1 MGIFNDET
9 TSASGSGSIG
19 QQGPQGP
26 PGVGFILTENGDYN
40 LENKKM
46 VNVKQGTDPNDAV
59 INSQI
64 QLLDGA
70 QSGTV
75 VNNKAVIYSNTG
87 SVHTNS
93 IYLQD
98 TPDGA
103 GSSNDVRL
111 MTEHQSYQNIHLNI
125 PDLKNFDGHGG
136 RAKSEIMVTST
147 EQHIT
152 GRKTFFDIN
161 VLKPDNDDQAANK
174 KYVDDS
180 VKKIPSPDLSGYL
193 EKDGSSPMT
202 GNLDMGNKQITN
214 LGANIQNTYDVVNLG
229 FCDTKYQQKVSNSDL
244 DMDQHRIKDMKH
256 PTDDNDAVT
265 KHYVDQNFL
274 NRINPDAL
282 DGDLDMRGH
291 TVKFLELSSE
301 PSAAARVSE
310 LNLKA
315 DKNYVDNRDN
325 YVINTFSTLVNTTFN
340 NLLRRDGTNSM
351 TDDLNLDDHKL
362 INVKEPTN
370 DKDGVNKKYFEDKLA
385 ESHLV
390 SSHKENV
397 FKYLFDTDESAS
409 EYNIR
414 VNGID
419 ENFQE
424 SAHQNKKAYSITLI
438 KDSDGS
444 NDYRSGIS
452 FNIYPLPIGTFTMI
466 FEYYWPESTNV
477 SLSTQGTTVYI
488 HKQVYKAFDNY
499 GKLLVQ
505 INNNSKDTPDRIT
518 LVIHGRTTR
527 RPDAY
532 LIIYGIK
539 DWSNSVDPA
548 VYDGF
553 LHNMFIS
560 ESNWMKMNVGL
571 NMNGKNIRNLPIPSN
586 PTDATTKQYVDF
598 NVPTKNL
605 SGNWDFKNKRLINIS
620 SPSDDNDA
628 LTLISFKNNF
638 LTNYGGR
645 ISNGVLQNNANNNN
659 FTLTDTDYLIIAKI
673 KITSNVN
680 VNSAQ
685 ILVNKVNY
693 GDSSQSAAYYR
704 IGNIINGDNTFNI
717 NSSKLK
723 SVNSLTILDTIG
735 TGVTLDGSFILYI
748 LHYDFVDA
756 HFGIKLDID
765 GNINLNNRRL
775 RDAKDPVKDS
785 DLVSKRWVKQLTY
798 RQIIYGVSN
807 SSGVFTYGS
816 SSIKLR
822 MNPVVYFQKLILLSA
837 TFSGN
842 IQLIIYMDRRHLVSP
857 NRYVN
862 AVISANSELII
873 NFHNLRLPSILSL
886 MIVQRNT
893 QKLIPI
899 SGVKFTLFYNLII

>member
-9 TSASGSGSIG
+9 TSTTGSGSIG

-26 PGVGFILTENGDYN
+26 PGVGFILTDNGDYD
-40 LENKKM
+40 LQHKKL
-46 VNVKQGTDPNDAV
+46 VNVKQGADPNDV
-59 INSQI
+59 VTKSQI
-64 QLLDGA
+64 QLLDNAPGDVRA
-70 QSGTV
+70 
-75 VNNKAVIYSNTG
+75 NKAVIYSNTG

-111 MTEHQSYQNIHLNI
+111 MTEHQSYENIHLNI

-265 KHYVDQNFL
+265 KYYVDHNFL
-274 NRINPDAL
+274 NRLNPAAMG
-282 DGDLDMRGH
+282 GDLDMRGH

-351 TDDLNLDDHKL
+351 TADLNLDDHKL

-390 SSHKENV
+390 SSHKTNE
-397 FKYLFDTDESAS
+397 FKYLYDTDESAS

-414 VNGID
+414 VNGF
-419 ENFQE
+419 ENNFRE
-424 SAHQNKKAYSITLI
+424 SAHQNKKAYAITMT
-438 KDSDGS
+438 KDSGS

-466 FEYYWPESTNV
+466 FEYYFPESTNV
-477 SLSTQGTTVYI
+477 SLFTVGTTVYI
-488 HKQVYKAFDNY
+488 HKQVYRAFDTY

-505 INNNSKDTPDRIT
+505 INNNSKNTPDRIT
-518 LVIHGRTTR
+518 LQIHGTAVVQN
-527 RPDAY
+527 PEGY
-532 LIIYGIK
+532 LVIYGIK
-539 DWSNSVDPA
+539 GWSDSVDPR
-548 VYDGF
+548 VYDG
-553 LHNMFIS
+553 LKNEMFDF
-560 ESNWMKMNVGL
+560 ENNKMKMQVDI
-571 NMNGKNIRNLPIPSN
+571 NMNNNRIVNLAD
-586 PTDATTKQYVDF
+586 PT
-598 NVPTKNL
+598 
-605 SGNWDFKNKRLINIS
+605 
-620 SPSDDNDA
+620 DDNDA
-628 LTLISFKNNF
+628 VTKKWIKQLSSEIYVSGKISV
-638 LTNYGGR
+638 R
-645 ISNGVLQNNANNNN
+645 NGFFQNVTGDNLN
-659 FTLTDTDYLIIAKI
+659 FTNEVTIEKI
-673 KITSNVN
+673 HLYSPTINT
-680 VNSAQ
+680 NSS
-685 ILVNKVNY
+685 I
-693 GDSSQSAAYYR
+693 
-704 IGNIINGDNTFNI
+704 TFNLAGATNFVSRFNFRFITTVNINRKFDSI
-717 NSSKLK
+717 NSIQL
-723 SVNSLTILDTIG
+723 
-735 TGVTLDGSFILYI
+735 
-748 LHYDFVDA
+748 
-756 HFGIKLDID
+756 
-765 GNINLNNRRL
+765 RL
-775 RDAKDPVKDS
+775 
-785 DLVSKRWVKQLTY
+785 
-798 RQIIYGVSN
+798 
-807 SSGVFTYGS
+807 SSGLG
-816 SSIKLR
+816 I
-822 MNPVVYFQKLILLSA
+822 
-837 TFSGN
+837 G
-842 IQLIIYMDRRHLVSP
+842 D
-857 NRYVN
+857 
-862 AVISANSELII
+862 
-873 NFHNLRLPSILSL
+873 
-886 MIVQRNT
+886 
-893 QKLIPI
+893 
-899 SGVKFTLFYNLII
+899 VKFTIKYSSLNIH